1 MMFLRTGEMKYYAD
15 REDAVS
21 GMTTDKQI
29 HVNHEDC
36 PAGTDTKARLYIKR
50 APDGVMFYC
59 HHCGSKGYYRLK
71 DRLYRAS
78 ELIRTEEIAK
88 TSHYGMLLDELSENA
103 YVRPMSE
110 WSPAARLWWASYG
123 FTEDDAKYFGVQFYA
138 ERLWLY
144 AGNKL
149 FQGRSFG
156 GSPKY
161 YTLGDKNRVCYF
173 RDSNEPTWVIVED
186 LLSMYKVYKAGGN
199 AVCLLGTSMSDV
211 VKSFVVA
218 NSMKV
223 VLWLDDDTA
232 GWNSATSIYTQ
243 LHGLIPDVRTI
254 KDRQPKEH
262 GLDFIK
268 GIIHA

>member
-1 MMFLRTGEMKYYAD
+1 
-15 REDAVS
+15 
-21 GMTTDKQI
+21 
-29 HVNHEDC
+29 
-36 PAGTDTKARLYIKR
+36 
-50 APDGVMFYC
+50 
-59 HHCGSKGYYRLK
+59 LK

-78 ELIRTEEIAK
+78 ELIAIEDSSKE
-88 TSHYGMLLDELSENA
+88 SDYGILLDDLTTYN
-103 YVRPMSE
+103 YIKPMAE

-123 FTEDDAKYFGVQFYA
+123 FTGEDASEFHVQFYG
-138 ERLWLY
+138 ERLWLF
-144 AGNKL
+144 AGYRL
-149 FQGRSFG
+149 FQGRGFG

-161 YTLGDKNRVCYF
+161 LTLGDKNQVCYF
-173 RDSNEPTWVIVED
+173 RNSDEHPWVIVED

-199 AVCLLGTSMSDV
+199 VICLLGTSVSSV

-218 NSMKV
+218 NSKKV